1 MSVGRPRLFESP
13 EEFEE
18 LANKY
23 FDECD
28 RNLRKITWT
37 GLCLAVGASSRSTLD
52 RYRRGEH
59 GEEFV
64 DPIKKALLRVENY
77 YEEYGRDAL
86 AIFAL
91 KNFGW
96 SDRPQTQTPTPSTK
110 GNSN

>member
-13 EEFEE
+13 EEFEK
-18 LANKY
+18 LANEY
-23 FDECD
+23 FVMCE
-28 RNLRKITWT
+28 RSILKKMSWT

-59 GEEFV
+59 GEEYV
-64 DPIKKALLRVENY
+64 APIKKALLRIENY
-77 YEEYGRDAL
+77 YEEEAKGAK

-96 SDRPQTQTPTPSTK
+96 SERPQTQA
-110 GNSN
+110 NQSNQSS